1 MPAARPQ
8 PDRLTGVSRTRLL
21 SWCIVLG
28 AVTVYLASGFY
39 FVRPEQR
46 AVVRWFGRIPDARQE
61 VEPGLHYAPP
71 WPVCRVD
78 KLTIEVRRVYVGLLP
93 DQREAI
99 DRGDIAAITA
109 SPTSDMLTGDNNIL
123 KVTMVV
129 QYRVSDPA
137 AYSTRT
143 DDPDGLV
150 RNTVQ
155 AALVQTLAALPVDK
169 ALTTAKVRLQN
180 ETVRQAQALLNE
192 YGCGVRL
199 AGARLSMIDPPHAV
213 ADAFNE
219 VLSAKKDGERV
230 VDEALA
236 QANTILPR
244 ARGEAARI
252 TQEAEAY
259 RVSKVSRARGDADRF
274 VSVLT
279 EYLKA
284 PRVTR
289 DRLWLQTFE
298 TVLPRVRVYVLDNRE
313 GEVPANIKIID
324 ATGQ

>member
-1 MPAARPQ
+1 M
-8 PDRLTGVSRTRLL
+8 SRTRLL
-21 SWCIVLG
+21 SWCLVLG

-39 FVRPEQR
+39 FVRPEER
-46 AVVRWFGRIPDARQE
+46 AVVRWFGRIPDGRRE

-71 WPVCRVD
+71 WPTCRID

-93 DQREAI
+93 EQREAI
-99 DRGDIAAITA
+99 TRGDIAAITA
-109 SPTSDMLTGDNNIL
+109 SPASDMLTGDNNIL

-137 AYSTRT
+137 AYLTGSA
-143 DDPDGLV
+143 DPDGLV

-180 ETVRQAQALLNE
+180 ETVRQAQTLLNE

-199 AGARLSMIDPPHAV
+199 AGARLNVIDPPHAV

-244 ARGEAARI
+244 ARGQAARI

-259 RVSKVSRARGDADRF
+259 RVSNVNRARGDADRF
-274 VSVLT
+274 VSVLA
-279 EYLKA
+279 EYVKA

-313 GEVPANIKIID
+313 GEAPANIKIID